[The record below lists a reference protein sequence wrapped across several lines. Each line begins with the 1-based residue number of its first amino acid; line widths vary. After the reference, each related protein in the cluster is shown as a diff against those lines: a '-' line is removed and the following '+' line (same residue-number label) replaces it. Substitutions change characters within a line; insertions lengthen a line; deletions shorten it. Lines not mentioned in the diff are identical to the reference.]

1 MAGRY
6 LVVVLMPRTVNGNSF
21 TEDGWPMSSED
32 EAGWVRV
39 PGTNVTLQI
48 QKGQPTWIMRAFAAD
63 FNEHVETL
71 RDGDSA
77 CWTRTNDVLGQPGR
91 NNGSNHL
98 GGTGMDLNWNGADGR
113 TFRLGI
119 SEEQAYPGDKAHK
132 LRELIEWYEG
142 MIFCG
147 GNWDIRDWMHFQMGG
162 DTYNNPRTADFI
174 ARKIRADGFSTF
186 RRGSQS
192 PTSSAASVLAKA
204 TGLSVDRATEILG
217 PVREGLQAASCTTV
231 DRIAMWLAQIGHE
244 SDGFNATEEYASGDE
259 STDRWKYKGRTWI
272 QITWQSNYAQFSQW
286 CFNKGL
292 VVSPTYFVDNP
303 RELANLQ
310 WAGLGAAW
318 YWTVARS
325 DINALSDQGD
335 LYTVTL
341 RINGGTNG
349 LADRRDRYNR
359 ALLQG
364 DALLQLLSAEE
375 DDMFTEA
382 DRNLLRQVAEVRRKS
397 VSPLRWPYEGEV
409 NTCAG
414 FAWAAD
420 GNIHVVATERL
431 AVTYGDPMSIVLLY
445 AVAHTD
451 EPGRDNDVKL
461 AQRILAKV
469 SPEFYAAAEDQVERW
484 LAAEASHNAA

>member
-1 MAGRY
+1 
-6 LVVVLMPRTVNGNSF
+6 MPRTVNGNSF

-71 RDGDSA
+71 RDADSA

-186 RRGSQS
+186 RRGSES
-192 PTSSAASVLAKA
+192 PTSSAVDVLAAACNIPVAKA
-204 TGLSVDRATEILG
+204 TQIIG
-217 PVREGLQAASCTTV
+217 PVRQGLKASDCTTV
-231 DRIAMWLAQIGHE
+231 NRIAMWLAQVGYE
-244 SDGFNATEEYASGDE
+244 GDSFNATEEYKKDGRYAP
-259 STDRWKYKGRTWI
+259 YIGRTWI
-272 QITWQSNYAQFSQW
+272 QITWDYNYRAFSQW
-286 CFNKGL
+286 AFDRGL
-292 VVSPTYFVDNP
+292 VPTNDYFVVNYQA
-303 RELANLQ
+303 LADLQ
-310 WAGLGAAW
+310 WAGIGPAW
-318 YWTVARS
+318 YWTVARPQ
-325 DINALSDQGD
+325 INGLCDAGD
-335 LYTVTL
+335 LLGVT
-341 RINGGTNG
+341 RAINGGTNG
-349 LADRRDRYNR
+349 LEDSPDGSPGRRTRYNR
-359 ALLQG
+359 ALSQG

-461 AQRILAKV
+461 AQRILDKV